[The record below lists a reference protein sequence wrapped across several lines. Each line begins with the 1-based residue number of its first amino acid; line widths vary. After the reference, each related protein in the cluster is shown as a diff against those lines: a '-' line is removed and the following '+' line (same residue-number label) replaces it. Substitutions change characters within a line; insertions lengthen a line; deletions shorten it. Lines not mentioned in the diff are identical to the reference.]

1 MFDAKYYKP
10 ALAIGLSLSTMIMT
24 PLASLSPAHAQ
35 LFPSPGRSR
44 SNTIDN
50 RIVIPA
56 GTTIP
61 LEYEKDK
68 ILVTKEET
76 IPITLTVAANI
87 RDRSRNI
94 LIPYGTEV
102 EGEIRPVS
110 TGSIG
115 SIFVAEELIFPD
127 GTRQFINARSE
138 PVTRTETVNRGTDA
152 GDILKGAAIGAAA
165 AAVLSE
171 IFGDI
176 SVGEVLGGAGLGAIA
191 GLLLGGNEVELV
203 SIDPNRDLDI
213 TLDSDLIL
221 DSNLSLR

>member
-24 PLASLSPAHAQ
+24 PLASLSSANAQ
-35 LFPSPGRSR
+35 LFPSSGRRSR

-50 RIVIPA
+50 GIVIPA
-56 GTTIP
+56 GSTIP
-61 LEYEKDK
+61 LEYDKDK

-87 RDRSRNI
+87 RDRSRNT

-102 EGEIRPVS
+102 EGQIGPVRN
-110 TGSIG
+110 GSIG

-127 GTRQFINARSE
+127 GTRQYINARSQ
-138 PVTRTETVNRGTDA
+138 PVTRTETVSRGTDA
-152 GDILKGAAIGAAA
+152 GDILKGAAIGSAA

-171 IFGDI
+171 IFGNI
-176 SVGEVLGGAGLGAIA
+176 TVGKVLVGTGLGAIA

-203 SIDPNRDLDI
+203 SIDPNQDLDI
-213 TLDSDLIL
+213 TLDSDLVL
-221 DSNLSLR
+221 P